1 MLHCLLHVKETMQT
15 WGICTLD
22 SSSHFESHCKE
33 EINNCPLAILDV
45 LQFLTYFTGQMP
57 SSTYASL
64 KTNVIIKMTECQQNV
79 SLPTRILKVPSVAPV
94 VIWGT
99 TIGSW
104 CVTPADAGYKRGSNL
119 HPLQPLG
126 HPQLLQKK
134 GHKSQ
139 QNEGSAVQSYPWS
152 ACCQSRW
159 CSDRRLSGTR
169 GIWTWSKLG
178 RKSWRVSVWVSLSRS
193 SRVDR

>member
-1 MLHCLLHVKETMQT
+1 MLHCLLHVKEMMQT

-57 SSTYASL
+57 ASTYASL
-64 KTNVIIKMTECQQNV
+64 KTNLIIKMTECQQSV
-79 SLPTRILKVPSVAPV
+79 SLPTRILKVLSVAPV
-94 VIWGT
+94 VIRGRA
-99 TIGSW
+99 IGSW
-104 CVTPADAGYKRGSNL
+104 CVTPADAGYKSGSSFASSRTTWT
-119 HPLQPLG
+119 PSASTEG
-126 HPQLLQKK
+126 PQ
-134 GHKSQ
+134 SQ
-139 QNEGSAVQSYPWS
+139 QDEGSAVQSCPWS
-152 ACCQSRW
+152 ASCQSSG

-169 GIWTWSKLG
+169 GIWSWSMLG
-178 RKSWRVSVWVSLSRS
+178 RKSWRVSVCVSLSRS